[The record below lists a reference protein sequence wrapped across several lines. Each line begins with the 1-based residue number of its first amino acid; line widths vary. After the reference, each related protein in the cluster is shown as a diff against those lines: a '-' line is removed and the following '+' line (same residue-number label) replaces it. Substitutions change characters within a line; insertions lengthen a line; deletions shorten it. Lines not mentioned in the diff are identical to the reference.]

1 MGSQPRLEAIRS
13 AWARVAL
20 AGASIKLLLL
30 AVGLAVSTAGAI
42 AQQAAGSTG
51 ARTVQGYW
59 FEPGHG
65 MVIKGAQPFA
75 NPTGCTHANT
85 IWVLSTNPEYKQ
97 IVAAVIHAKASNM
110 PVIAWVVSC
119 RTVWGGESTPVVH
132 ALGVDWY

>member
-1 MGSQPRLEAIRS
+1 VLFYRLSIG
-13 AWARVAL
+13 VAL
-20 AGASIKLLLL
+20 IHALLRLLTRHVLPAILL
-30 AVGLAVSTAGAI
+30 AVATASATAQTAG
-42 AQQAAGSTG
+42 SSG

-65 MVIKGAQPFA
+65 MVIRAAQPFA

-97 IVAAVIHAKASNM
+97 IVAAVIHAKAGNL
-110 PVIAWVVSC
+110 PVIAWVISC

-132 ALGVDWY
+132 ALGVDWN

>member
-1 MGSQPRLEAIRS
+1 MKSL
-13 AWARVAL
+13 VVFAL
-20 AGASIKLLLL
+20 ATF
-30 AVGLAVSTAGAI
+30 AVFAAA
-42 AQQAAGSTG
+42 AQTAGSTG
-51 ARTVQGYW
+51 ARIVQGYW

-65 MVIKGAQPFA
+65 MVVKGAQPFA

-85 IWVLSTNPEYKQ
+85 IWVLNTNPEYKQ
-97 IVAAVIHAKASNM
+97 IVAAVIYAKASNM